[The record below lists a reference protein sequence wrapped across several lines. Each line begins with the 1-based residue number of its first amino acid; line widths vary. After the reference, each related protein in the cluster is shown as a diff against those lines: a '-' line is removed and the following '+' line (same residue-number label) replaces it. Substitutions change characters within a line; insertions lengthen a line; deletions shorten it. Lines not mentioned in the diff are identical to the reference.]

1 MMPQKQ
7 MHKNAAKRLGAT
19 TDVVSITYG
28 VHHSEI
34 TPLELMAHGLA
45 IMRLGVTS
53 FPKGMGVLEGQLRK
67 YLTLFG
73 SPGKCLRVGDP
84 SKEELQRSE

>member
-1 MMPQKQ
+1 MPQKQ

-34 TPLELMAHGLA
+34 TP
-45 IMRLGVTS
+45 
-53 FPKGMGVLEGQLRK
+53 
-67 YLTLFG
+67 TLISSEKARNINKRITCDFL
-73 SPGKCLRVGDP
+73 SINH
-84 SKEELQRSE
+84 SKSA